1 VSAGKR
7 FGSKNPCPTTQNAGC
22 TMAIHASCT
31 KAKIQ
36 QKRNLLFLNGFL
48 DKKML
53 A

>member
-1 VSAGKR
+1 VSVRNR
-7 FGSKNPCPTTQNAGC
+7 FGSKNDCPTTQNAGC

-36 QKRNLLFLNGFL
+36 QKHNLLFLNDFL
-48 DKKML
+48 ETKML